1 MYTNVRDREEP
12 SVLHVTAKGQSCQ
25 PGSVNQSL
33 QSRNESG
40 VSVES
45 V

>member
-12 SVLHVTAKGQSCQ
+12 SVLHVAAKGQSGVNQ
-25 PGSVNQSL
+25 VNQSL
-33 QSRNESG
+33 ESENESG
-40 VSVES
+40 YSVES